1 MSLTIDQ
8 NMLYTII
15 VALFTYDLIRY
26 VIGIF
31 TGSTSKMAQKASDSK
46 GSPYTGTGRGPGGM
60 VVKGADSLRDS
71 ESSVAKESK

>member
-15 VALFTYDLIRY
+15 VSLFTYDLIRY

-31 TGSTSKMAQKASDSK
+31 TGSATSVMQKAAEGK
-46 GSPYTGTGRGPGGM
+46 CSPYTGTGRGPGGM
-60 VVKGADSLRDS
+60 VVKGIDSIR
-71 ESSVAKESK
+71 EGKEVASNENK